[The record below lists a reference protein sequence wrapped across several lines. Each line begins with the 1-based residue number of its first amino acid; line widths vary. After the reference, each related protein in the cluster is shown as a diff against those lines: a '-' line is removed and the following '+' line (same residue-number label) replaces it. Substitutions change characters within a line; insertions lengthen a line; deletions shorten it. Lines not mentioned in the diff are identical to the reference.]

1 MALLQSM
8 ALRTGLLLLCSS
20 GVVALGVGATRTPT
34 LDALEWPL
42 LRGLRTCVK
51 EHSLIQAGDRIAVAV
66 SGGKDSSTLAYL
78 LQQLKRRR
86 MLPFDDWSFVA
97 VHVDQVLPGHPFS
110 PYVATPF
117 LPHVRNQML
126 GFSCCRYSPGTTL
139 QVSASG
145 LGMRG

>member
-1 MALLQSM
+1 MSQRIDFDFYKLPTPMAWRQSM

-97 VHVDQVLPGHPFS
+97 VHLDQVLPGHPLFPHMWRPHFS
-110 PYVATPF
+110 HT
-117 LPHVRNQML
+117 
-126 GFSCCRYSPGTTL
+126 
-139 QVSASG
+139 
-145 LGMRG
+145 